1 MYLVTLFDLTATK
14 ENPIEPRQVA
24 INSSTQLANFVETSV
39 DSTHSCTIVY
49 VPMHV

>member
-1 MYLVTLFDLTATK
+1 MFLVTLFDLTATN

-39 DSTHSCTIVY
+39 DATHSCAISY